1 MKGLNVVLDYHH
13 HDLWESMEILA
24 RRLGWALWRPIGMDW
39 YEQGYWNHERKFHGD
54 AVAKQYLT
62 PWGSD
67 RPRSDF
73 GTVRLDASHGR
84 LINLVTL
91 DEARDLQPDVVISSL
106 AHNHE
111 GFSQFANEVGA
122 TFGLQIGN
130 VRFSEQD
137 MAEDRWDLAAFGLV
151 SGLMP
156 VVPPKPHVVYHQEFS
171 LHDFRPSRPPRRGLV
186 VSSFV
191 QCYPQDRSSYAF
203 WQRAAETAPEHDW
216 RVYGAYGEAP
226 LDRFAAGNLD
236 RCAAVGDAMRESD
249 VAWHAKRW
257 SDGFGHV
264 IHNWASVGRPLLGF
278 HDYYRDQLAG
288 RLWVEGVTAWDLERN
303 DVPALLRRFRDDE
316 EFHVQ
321 ACEAM
326 AARFREVVDYD
337 AEAIEIR
344 AMLEGV
350 LP

>member
-1 MKGLNVVLDYHH
+1 MTTVLIDYHH
-13 HDLWESMEILA
+13 DCLYQSMELLA
-24 RRLGWALWRPIGMDW
+24 DRLGWTLYRPIGLDW
-39 YEQGYWNHERKFHGD
+39 FEQGYWNHERKFHGD
-54 AVAKQYLT
+54 AIAQQYLGL
-62 PWGSD
+62 WGTD
-67 RPRSDF
+67 TLWDPHGYARLNVTHGR
-73 GTVRLDASHGR
+73 THRLLTLDA
-84 LINLVTL
+84 
-91 DEARDLQPDVVISSL
+91 ARELRPDIVISSL

-111 GFSQFANEVGA
+111 GFARFANEVGA

-130 VRFSEQD
+130 VRFAAAD

-156 VVPPKPHVVYHQEFS
+156 ADPPKPHVVYHQEFS
-171 LHDFRPSRPPRRGLV
+171 LDDFRPSRPPRLGLV

-191 QCYPQDRSSYAF
+191 QCYPQDPSYAF
-203 WQRAAETAPEHDW
+203 WTQAAETAPEHDW
-216 RVYGAYGEAP
+216 RVFGAYGEAT

-236 RCAAVGDAMRESD
+236 RCAEVGDAMRASD

-264 IHNWASVGRPLLGF
+264 LHNWASVGRPTIGF
-278 HDYYRDQLAG
+278 HDYYRNQLGG
-288 RLWVEGVTAWDLERN
+288 RLWVEGVTSWDLGKMTTY
-303 DVPALLRRFRDDE
+303 DTAQLLRRFRDDE
-316 EFHVQ
+316 DFHIR

-337 AEAIEIR
+337 EEEQAIR
-344 AMLEGV
+344 DLLARV